1 MLVIFSGIM
10 HQNVNFSSVATN
22 YSQFALVMH
31 DGPFIYCIKRGSHPF
46 YKNISKL
53 LKISKFLHQI
63 AAVLHLGNVML
74 TEEGESARISSS
86 SKSSLD
92 SVAKLLQVNPND
104 LSKAICERA
113 IAAGGQVVKK
123 NLTSDQAVYARD
135 ALAKALY
142 ERLFCWLVERINQAI
157 KPMDLQGYKG
167 TVIGVLDIYGFE
179 ILETNSF
186 EQFCINYCNEKLQQL
201 FIGKNTAIRVIKCYQ
216 ETMHAYITYYMQCR
230 PSSYS
235 FISALQ

>member
-1 MLVIFSGIM
+1 M
-10 HQNVNFSSVATN
+10 A
-22 YSQFALVMH
+22 
-31 DGPFIYCIKRGSHPF
+31 
-46 YKNISKL
+46 
-53 LKISKFLHQI
+53 
-63 AAVLHLGNVML
+63 
-74 TEEGESARISSS
+74 EGESARVTPA

-92 SVAKLLQVNPND
+92 SVSKLLQVNTTD

-142 ERLFCWLVERINQAI
+142 ERLFNWLVQRINQAI
-157 KPMDLQGYKG
+157 KPMDMQGYKG

-201 FIGKNTAIRVIKCYQ
+201 FIGKF
-216 ETMHAYITYYMQCR
+216 
-230 PSSYS
+230 P
-235 FISALQ
+235 